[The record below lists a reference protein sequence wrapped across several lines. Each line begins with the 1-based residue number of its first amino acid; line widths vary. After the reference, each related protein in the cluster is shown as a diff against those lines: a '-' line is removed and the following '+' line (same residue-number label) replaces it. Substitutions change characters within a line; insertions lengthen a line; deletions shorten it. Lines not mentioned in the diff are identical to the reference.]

1 MPSCIKAP
9 SSGKTVGAYWE
20 NFWTLGWKSTENYPS
35 SFSVLMKIWPTD
47 CLMISCNILK
57 MTTKQDVGRKVC

>member
-20 NFWTLGWKSTENYPS
+20 NFWTLEWKSTENYPS
-35 SFSVLMKIWPTD
+35 LFSVLMKIWPTD
-47 CLMISCNILK
+47 CPTDIL
-57 MTTKQDVGRKVC
+57 